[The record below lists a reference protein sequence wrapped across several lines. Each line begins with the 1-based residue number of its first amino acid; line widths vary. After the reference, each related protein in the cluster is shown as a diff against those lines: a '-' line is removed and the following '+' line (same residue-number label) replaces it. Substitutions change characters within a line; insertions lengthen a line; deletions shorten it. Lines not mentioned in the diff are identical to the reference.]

1 LLALA
6 IAAFLTL
13 VTGMIAKGVAR
24 GWIQG
29 VAIFFAIFI
38 IVSI

>member
-13 VTGMIAKGVAR
+13 IAGMIAEGVES